1 MKNLFRLLPI
11 AVAAMFSLSGCATD
25 RTIGM
30 AAGIEA
36 TDLRKLPVPD
46 SGRLVSVR
54 PLEKLD
60 IRVVG
65 VDSLS
70 GSYTVDDDGSLRFPF
85 VGQVPVEGI
94 SHTAVADRIASG
106 LRGRYVLAPQVLVQP
121 GNTDLISVSIGG
133 QVDRP
138 GTYPAETSG
147 TLIRA
152 VNNAGGLTD
161 TAKSDDVVIL
171 RTVSGKNYVG
181 VFNLAAIQRGNY
193 KDPTVYP
200 SDIIY
205 VGDSP
210 ARRSLET
217 FLQFVPLLSTAAI
230 FVDRIGN

>member
-1 MKNLFRLLPI
+1 M
-11 AVAAMFSLSGCATD
+11 VAAVILTLSGCATD
-25 RTIGM
+25 RTIG
-30 AAGIEA
+30 AAPSIEA
-36 TDLRKLPVPD
+36 TDLSQLPAPD
-46 SGRLVSVR
+46 SGRLISVR

-70 GSYTVDDDGSLRFPF
+70 GSYTVDDAGFLRFPF
-85 VGQVPVEGI
+85 VGQVSAAGI
-94 SHTAVADRIASG
+94 SHTAVADRIAAG
-106 LRGRYVLAPQVLVQP
+106 LRGRYVLDPQVLVQP
-121 GNTDLISVSIGG
+121 GNQNLISVSIGG
-133 QVDRP
+133 QVGKP
-138 GTYPAETSG
+138 GTYPAETSA

-152 VNNAGGLTD
+152 INNAGGITD
-161 TAKSDDVVIL
+161 TAKSDDVVVL
-171 RTVSGKNYVG
+171 RSVAGAKYVG
-181 VFNLAAIQRGNY
+181 VFNIAAIQRGNY
-193 KDPTVYP
+193 DDPAIYP